1 MANLKQKIG
10 IVLIISVL
18 IHILS
23 YFPQA
28 VEQGYSMPV
37 YPVISWILRFL
48 TGWIPFSIGDILY
61 PLTGIWMIW
70 KVIKS
75 FKMDDRFSGFWWK
88 RILGKGVFL
97 VGVVYIIF
105 NLFWGLNYNRK
116 TVLEKMGLQQEQY
129 SKGDLVALNDML
141 MHKVNVLRSSIVKNR
156 IPFPDRNL
164 MFKQVN
170 EAYMDAE
177 KKYPFLR
184 CRIPA
189 IKSSLWSK
197 GVSYLG
203 ITGYYNPFTAEA
215 QVNTNVPAMMQ
226 PYTTAH
232 EIGHQVG
239 FAREDEANFAGFL
252 AAESSNNLWLKY
264 STFLDMFLY
273 ANRNLYDL
281 DSVHAKLFS
290 KQLNGDV
297 LNDLAAYK
305 KFRLEHESMIEPV
318 FRYVYGKY
326 LEQNQQPQGMLT
338 YSDVIAGLIVYYKSK
353 GTLMNYNG
361 DD

>member
-1 MANLKQKIG
+1 
-10 IVLIISVL
+10 
-18 IHILS
+18 
-23 YFPQA
+23 
-28 VEQGYSMPV
+28 
-37 YPVISWILRFL
+37 
-48 TGWIPFSIGDILY
+48 
-61 PLTGIWMIW
+61 
-70 KVIKS
+70 
-75 FKMDDRFSGFWWK
+75 MDDRLSGFWWK
-88 RILGKGVFL
+88 RTLGKGVFF

-116 TVLEKMGLQQEQY
+116 TVLEKIGLQQEQY
-129 SKGDLVALNDML
+129 SKGDLVALNNML
-141 MHKVNVLRSSIVKNR
+141 MEKVNEFRDSIVKDS
-156 IPFPDRNL
+156 IPFPDRNT

-170 EAYMDAE
+170 KAYIDAG
-177 KKYPFLR
+177 KKYHFLR
-184 CRIPA
+184 YRISA
-189 IKSSLWSK
+189 IKPSWWSE

-215 QVNTNVPAMMQ
+215 QVNTKVPAMMQ

-264 STFLDMFLY
+264 STYLEMFLY

-281 DSVHAKLFS
+281 DSIHAKRFS
-290 KQLNGDV
+290 KQLSAEV

-305 KFRLEHESMIEPV
+305 RFRLEYESVIEPV
-318 FRYVYGKY
+318 FRYIYGKY

-353 GTLMNYNG
+353 GTLIKYNG
-361 DD
+361 ND